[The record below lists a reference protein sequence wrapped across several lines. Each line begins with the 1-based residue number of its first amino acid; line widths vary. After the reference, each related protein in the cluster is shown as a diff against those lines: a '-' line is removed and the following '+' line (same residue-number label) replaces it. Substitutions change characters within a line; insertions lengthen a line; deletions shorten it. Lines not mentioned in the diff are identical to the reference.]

1 MKKIYAL
8 LLLFVLSVS
17 LIAQSYNN
25 PESAVYDPV
34 NDQYLISNA
43 GNGTIVAVD
52 VSSHTLSNFITTG
65 LNSPK
70 GMCVTNN
77 TLFVTDVTK
86 VHIID
91 LSSGSI
97 SQSVTI
103 TDAQQLNDITTN
115 GDTLFITDMQA
126 SKIFYMTTSGSN
138 GLLSDS
144 WSLDSPNGILFDNN
158 NDLVV
163 VSFVSNSPL
172 QTIDRDDGIV
182 NFEMGTAISD
192 MDGLTQAANG
202 TYYVSSWDVDAVLE
216 FSSVMSPPSSSD
228 RAVNTAID
236 PADIYY
242 DDQYDVLIVP
252 LFSNNDVMFVDASNL
267 SVPEH
272 NKDGIKAFPIPAS
285 KTIYFNI
292 PDEHIAPENKAFI
305 YNMEGKQLKEVAL
318 NKSKIGISG
327 LPAGAYIVKFKL
339 ENETR
344 TERIVIKD

>member
-1 MKKIYAL
+1 MKKLYT
-8 LLLFVLSVS
+8 LLLFVIISGT
-17 LIAQSYNN
+17 LIAQSYNS

-43 GNGTIVAVD
+43 GNGTIVAAD
-52 VSSHTLSNFITTG
+52 VSSHVLSNFITTG

-77 TLFVTDVTK
+77 TLYVTDVTK

-91 LSSGSI
+91 LNSSSI

-115 GDTLFITDMQA
+115 GDTMFITDMQA
-126 SKIFYMTTSGSN
+126 SKIFYLTTSGSS

-144 WSLDSPNGILFDNN
+144 WSLDAPNGILFDSN
-158 NDLVV
+158 NDLIV
-163 VSFVSNSPL
+163 VSFVSNSAL

-182 NFEMGTAISD
+182 TFEMGTAISD
-192 MDGLTQAANG
+192 MDGLTQDANG
-202 TYYVSSWDVDAVLE
+202 TYYVSSWDEDGVLE
-216 FSSVMSPPSSSD
+216 FPSVMSPPSSSD
-228 RAVNTAID
+228 RAVKTAID

-267 SVPEH
+267 NVIEQD
-272 NKDGIKAFPIPAS
+272 KDQLKVFPTPAS

-318 NKSKIGISG
+318 NESKIGISG

-344 TERIVIKD
+344 TERIIIKD